1 VQGPL
6 VGNTLYQIPGF
17 ITNGSNWSAYGQLAP
32 LSDCGLDS
40 LVGGDIWA
48 VAIVITILNPNFDA
62 YLGVSDSNNLSTVL
76 SNVAL
81 NYTHGQGLSTLYIVP
96 QRIGGNIIYF
106 AMPTGLSAHL
116 IFDVVGYFAT
126 SQATALDCVTT
137 HTQVSQPNGFNSY
150 FITPACPAG
159 YTLTGGGAEFT
170 GSFPVNW
177 YKNGPDS
184 ASNVETQWTAGQNNQ
199 SGSTNTGH
207 VYGRCCR
214 IPGR

>member
-1 VQGPL
+1 M
-6 VGNTLYQIPGF
+6 
-17 ITNGSNWSAYGQLAP
+17 AP

-40 LVGGDIWA
+40 LVGSEIWA

-62 YLGVSDSNNLSTVL
+62 YLGVSDSSNLATVL
-76 SNVAL
+76 SKVAL
-81 NYTHGQGLSTLYIVP
+81 NYTRGQGLSTLYIVP
-96 QRIGGNIIYF
+96 QTSGNTIFF

-126 SQATALDCVTT
+126 SQATALECVTT

-150 FITPACPAG
+150 FSSPACPAG
-159 YTLTGGGAEFT
+159 YTLTGGGAEYT
-170 GSFPVNW
+170 GQFPVNW
-177 YKNGPDS
+177 YKNGPES
-184 ASNVETQWTAGQNNQ
+184 AGNLENQWTAGQNNV
-199 SGSTNTGH
+199 SGVTNTGH